1 MDLFYEKVY
10 VRIYFPGLSTVM
22 DEKTRIEKDI
32 IMFEQNL
39 TQLEGKILSMN
50 QKKTIELAKQYFND
64 AKYYFEKEDLFTS
77 FGCINYAHGL
87 LDSII
92 KI

>member
-1 MDLFYEKVY
+1 
-10 VRIYFPGLSTVM
+10 M

-39 TQLEGKILSMN
+39 TQLQLQGKTLSMKQN
-50 QKKTIELAKQYFND
+50 KTVELAKQYFND

-92 KI
+92 KA

>member
-1 MDLFYEKVY
+1 
-10 VRIYFPGLSTVM
+10 M

-39 TQLEGKILSMN
+39 TQLEEKILSMLQN
-50 QKKTIELAKQYFND
+50 KTVELAKQYYND
-64 AKYYFEKEDLFTS
+64 AKYYFEKKDLFTS